1 MLATAIARKHIPQ
14 TQTNKSHHNADTIE
28 IQQQQ
33 KKTATKLATMW
44 PKNAMEIQAK
54 ANEKNEKTNQKLQNV
69 KIIYLPSTIT
79 I

>member
-1 MLATAIARKHIPQ
+1 
-14 TQTNKSHHNADTIE
+14 
-28 IQQQQ
+28 
-33 KKTATKLATMW
+33 MW